1 MIIVQPGSRRFE
13 GYCPGLLYVFL
24 SRATDIGSEQDRSTS
39 AIFFH
44 TENMNNDRITDL
56 LLGADG
62 KEYKKVQKRRKWVR
76 FLQKH
81 KYEITITKKEKKSLI
96 KWATNTRISKETL
109 QNIVDDG
116 SWRQSNELNY

>member
-1 MIIVQPGSRRFE
+1 
-13 GYCPGLLYVFL
+13 
-24 SRATDIGSEQDRSTS
+24 
-39 AIFFH
+39 
-44 TENMNNDRITDL
+44 MNNDRITDL